1 MGDRLG
7 LAPESVSW
15 TILRDV
21 DGQGNLGMASEQT
34 TKATTLWDRFL
45 ASALDPLLD
54 REAMNRQFER
64 IDWQMEGDRLSTPG
78 LVYPEYYRSKNF
90 HGVEGGYL
98 NPGAAV
104 SYDPITRYV
113 LPPNEDWVREGVV
126 QSLRS
131 QPRRILDLGCGTGS
145 TTLVLKRTFPEATV
159 VGLDLSPYMLVMAQ
173 HKATAEGLK
182 VDWRHG
188 QAEETGFEDN
198 SFDVISLSLLF
209 HEMPPAVS
217 QAVLRECFR
226 LLRVGGEVIVLD
238 GSQESLRQTPWLMEV
253 FEEPYIA
260 EYAQGDVAAWMQ
272 QAGFASVETRTHWW
286 IHQITRGVKPLP
298 GQEWVTDES
307 WSEGEMAF
315 A

>member
-1 MGDRLG
+1 
-7 LAPESVSW
+7 
-15 TILRDV
+15 
-21 DGQGNLGMASEQT
+21 MASEQTSERT

-54 REAMNRQFER
+54 REAMKRQFER
-64 IDWQMEGDRLSTPG
+64 IDWQMEGDRLASPG
-78 LVYPEYYRSKNF
+78 LVYPEYYRSGNF

-98 NPGAAV
+98 SPGAAV

-113 LPPNEDWVREGVV
+113 LPPNEEWVREGVI

-145 TTLVLKRTFPEATV
+145 TTLVLKRRFPEATV

-173 HKATAEGLK
+173 YKATAEGLK

-188 QAEETGFEDN
+188 KAEETGFEEN

-209 HEMPPAVS
+209 HETPPGVS
-217 QAVLRECFR
+217 EAILRECFR
-226 LLRVGGEVIVLD
+226 LLRVGGEVVVLD
-238 GSQESLRQTPWLMEV
+238 GSQASLRQTPWLMEV

-272 QAGFASVETRTHWW
+272 QAGFANVETRTHWW
-286 IHQITRGVKPLP
+286 IHQVTRGVKPLP
-298 GQEWVTDES
+298 GQEWVMDES
-307 WSEGEMAF
+307 LGEGEMAF

>member
-1 MGDRLG
+1 VGDRL
-7 LAPESVSW
+7 
-15 TILRDV
+15 
-21 DGQGNLGMASEQT
+21 AS
-34 TKATTLWDRFL
+34 
-45 ASALDPLLD
+45 
-54 REAMNRQFER
+54 
-64 IDWQMEGDRLSTPG
+64 PG
-78 LVYPEYYRSKNF
+78 LVYPEYYRSGSF

-98 NPGAAV
+98 SPGAAV

-113 LPPNEDWVREGVV
+113 LPPNEEWVREGVI

-145 TTLVLKRTFPEATV
+145 TTLVLKRRFPEATV

-173 HKATAEGLK
+173 YKATAEGLK

-188 QAEETGFEDN
+188 KAEETGFEEN

-209 HEMPPAVS
+209 HETPPGVS
-217 QAVLRECFR
+217 EAILRECFR
-226 LLRVGGEVIVLD
+226 LLRVGGEVVVLD
-238 GSQESLRQTPWLMEV
+238 GSQASLRQTPWLMEV

-272 QAGFASVETRTHWW
+272 QAGFANVETRTHWW
-286 IHQITRGVKPLP
+286 IHQVTRGVKPLP
-298 GQEWVTDES
+298 GQEWVMDES
-307 WSEGEMAF
+307 LGEGEMAF

>member
-1 MGDRLG
+1 
-7 LAPESVSW
+7 
-15 TILRDV
+15 
-21 DGQGNLGMASEQT
+21 MASEQTSERT

-54 REAMNRQFER
+54 REAMKRQFER
-64 IDWQMEGDRLSTPG
+64 IDWQMEGDRLASPG
-78 LVYPEYYRSKNF
+78 LVYPEYYRSGNF

-98 NPGAAV
+98 SPGAAV

-113 LPPNEDWVREGVV
+113 LPPNEEWVREGVI

-145 TTLVLKRTFPEATV
+145 TTLVLKRRFPEATV

-173 HKATAEGLK
+173 YKATAEGLK

-188 QAEETGFEDN
+188 KAEETGFEEN

-209 HEMPPAVS
+209 HETPPAVS
-217 QAVLRECFR
+217 EAILRECFR
-226 LLRVGGEVIVLD
+226 LLRVGGEVVVLD
-238 GSQESLRQTPWLMEV
+238 GSQASLRQTPWLMEV

-272 QAGFASVETRTHWW
+272 QAGFANVETRTHWW
-286 IHQITRGVKPLP
+286 IHQVTRGVKPLP
-298 GQEWVTDES
+298 GQEWVMDES
-307 WSEGEMAF
+307 LGEGEMAF

>member
-1 MGDRLG
+1 
-7 LAPESVSW
+7 
-15 TILRDV
+15 
-21 DGQGNLGMASEQT
+21 MASEQTSERT

-54 REAMNRQFER
+54 REAMKRQFER
-64 IDWQMEGDRLSTPG
+64 IDWQMEADRLASPG
-78 LVYPEYYRSKNF
+78 LVYPEYYRSENF

-98 NPGAAV
+98 SPGAAV

-113 LPPNEDWVREGVV
+113 LPPNEEWVREGVI

-145 TTLVLKRTFPEATV
+145 TTLVLKRRFPEATV

-173 HKATAEGLK
+173 YKATAEGLK

-188 QAEETGFEDN
+188 KAEETGFEEN

-209 HEMPPAVS
+209 HETPPGVS
-217 QAVLRECFR
+217 EAILRECFR
-226 LLRVGGEVIVLD
+226 LLRVGGEVVVLD
-238 GSQESLRQTPWLMEV
+238 GSQASLRQTPWLMEV

-272 QAGFASVETRTHWW
+272 QAGFANVETRTHWW
-286 IHQITRGVKPLP
+286 IHQVTRGVKPLP
-298 GQEWVTDES
+298 GQEWVMDES
-307 WSEGEMAF
+307 LGEGEMAF